1 MTSSL
6 NTKSIIVTGA
16 SSGLGRATSL
26 RLGQEGAKV
35 FCVDINLDAALE
47 TCELITSAGGT
58 AVAYKADMGSEP
70 EIVEMVQQATNEF
83 KTIDGLLANAG
94 IAGTGA
100 AHETSLEDWNNLINV
115 SLTGKWLCAKHLL
128 PHMMA
133 NKSGS
138 IIFQSSICAL
148 NGFPNLVAY
157 SAAKGAIAAITRQM
171 ATDYGEYNIRI
182 NAIAP
187 GTIETELVRETY
199 RQRLNNAKSDTTVDE
214 SLAQTASR
222 YPLGRLGQEVDISN
236 MAAFLFSEESGWM
249 TGTVIPVDGG
259 YTAK

>member
-1 MTSSL
+1 MSIRL
-6 NTKSIIVTGA
+6 NNKSIIVTGA
-16 SSGLGRATSL
+16 GSGLGKATSL
-26 RLGQEGAKV
+26 RLGQEGARV
-35 FCVDINLDAALE
+35 FCVDINLDSATE
-47 TCELITSAGGT
+47 TCEEIISSGGT
-58 AVAYKADMGSEP
+58 AIAHKADMCSEP
-70 EIVEMVQQATNEF
+70 DIIEMIRHATHEF
-83 KTIDGLLANAG
+83 ITIDGLLANAG

-100 AHETSLEDWNNLINV
+100 AHETSLADWNNLINV

-157 SAAKGAIAAITRQM
+157 SAAKGALAAITRQM
-171 ATDYGEYNIRI
+171 ATDYGAYNIRI

-199 RQRLNNAKSDTTVDE
+199 RQRLDNAKSDITVDE
-214 SLAQTASR
+214 SLSQTASR
-222 YPLGRLGQEVDISN
+222 YPLGRLGNEMDVSN
-236 MAAFLFSEESGWM
+236 MSVFLFSEESNWM
-249 TGTVIPVDGG
+249 TGTIIPVDGG